1 MCTIVLKSMHYL
13 LGCHSVGRRDDLE
26 GYRIGFLP
34 AFTCREIQGEVMAR
48 AQREMLTAAGAD
60 PDSSAAAAAAA
71 GSSSAVL
78 GGGVAAPPDL
88 AALVD
93 ELRAEVAST
102 RAVLQQL
109 KLKQQQEQDKSP
121 PRR

>member
-1 MCTIVLKSMHYL
+1 
-13 LGCHSVGRRDDLE
+13 
-26 GYRIGFLP
+26 
-34 AFTCREIQGEVMAR
+34 MAR

-60 PDSSAAAAAAA
+60 PDSSAAAAAA
-71 GSSSAVL
+71 GSSSSAVL

-109 KLKQQQEQDKSP
+109 KLKQQQEQGESP